1 MDALK
6 KAIEAARTRYVAAN
20 PLSDAA
26 EKKALQYLPGG
37 NTRSVLHFEPF
48 PLTMVKGEGAEAVDL
63 DGHRYVDFVGEYS
76 AGLFGHSDAR
86 IKAAI
91 DEALAAG
98 LAMGAPNKYERTLAG
113 LLCNRY
119 PGLEQIRFC
128 NSGTEAIPGLVP
140 RWGHQVSSR
149 WLRVE
154 RALRLRAR

>member
-6 KAIEAARTRYVAAN
+6 KAIEEARTRYVAAN

-26 EKKALQYLPGG
+26 EEKALQYLPGG
-37 NTRSVLHFEPF
+37 NTRSVLHFEPY

-76 AGLFGHSDAR
+76 AGLFGHSDTR

-98 LAMGAPNKYERTLAG
+98 MAMGAPNKYERTLAG

-119 PGLEQIRFC
+119 PALEQILFC
-128 NSGTEAIPGLVP
+128 N
-140 RWGHQVSSR
+140 
-149 WLRVE
+149 
-154 RALRLRAR
+154 